1 VSKVI
6 RVTNNVTYKP
16 NLTHEDRPRHPEK
29 AFRPDHDPIPKPN
42 WLRVKAPGN
51 QSWNQ
56 THALLNAYKITTVCQ
71 EAACPNI
78 GECWQKKHATF
89 LILGDICTRAC
100 AFCNVATGR
109 PQALDKEEPERVAAA
124 TKALALTH
132 VVITSVDRDDL
143 ADGGAEHFAATI
155 QAIRSQCPQTT
166 IEILTPDFLKKT
178 GAIEKLIE
186 ANPDVFNHNIETVPS
201 LYPVVRPGARYFHS
215 IRLLQRVKELA
226 PTMVTKS
233 GLMLGLGENRNEIL
247 QVMDDLRCANVDFL
261 TLGQYLAPSRKHH
274 PVSRYLPPEEFIALK
289 ELAQTRGFKL
299 VAASPLTRSSY
310 HASEDFDK
318 LKHDRQNHL
327 M

>member
-1 VSKVI
+1 MSKVI

-16 NLTHEDRPRHPEK
+16 NLTHEDRLRHPEK

-143 ADGGAEHFAATI
+143 VDGGAEHFAATI

-166 IEILTPDFLKKT
+166 IEILTPDFLKKA

-201 LYPVVRPGARYFHS
+201 LYPWYDLAHVTFTQFDCCNAS
-215 IRLLQRVKELA
+215 KSSRLQWSQNLDLCLVLA
-226 PTMVTKS
+226 KIGMKF
-233 GLMLGLGENRNEIL
+233 
-247 QVMDDLRCANVDFL
+247 C
-261 TLGQYLAPSRKHH
+261 
-274 PVSRYLPPEEFIALK
+274 
-289 ELAQTRGFKL
+289 KL
-299 VAASPLTRSSY
+299 WMIYDV
-310 HASEDFDK
+310 
-318 LKHDRQNHL
+318 Q

>member
-1 VSKVI
+1 MSKVI
-6 RVTNNVTYKP
+6 RVTNNVTYKS

-56 THALLNAYKITTVCQ
+56 THALLNEYKITTVCQ

-124 TKALALTH
+124 TKALALSH

-166 IEILTPDFLKKT
+166 IEILTPDFLKKA

-274 PVSRYLPPEEFIALK
+274 PVSRYLPPEEFVALK

>member
-1 VSKVI
+1 MS
-6 RVTNNVTYKP
+6 VTDGADYKP
-16 NLTHEDRPRHPEK
+16 HITHEEKRRHPEK
-29 AFRPDHDPIPKPN
+29 AFRPDHAPIPKPD

-56 THALLNAYKITTVCQ
+56 TFALLGQHKITTVCQ

-78 GECWQKKHATF
+78 SECWQKKHATF

-109 PQALDKEEPERVAAA
+109 PKALDKEEPDRVAAA

-143 ADGGAEHFAATI
+143 EDGGAGHFVATI
-155 QAIRSQCPQTT
+155 KALRAQCPQTT

-178 GAIEKLIE
+178 GALEQIVE
-186 ANPDVFNHNIETVPS
+186 AHPDVFNHNIETVPA
-201 LYPVVRPGARYFHS
+201 LYPTVRPGARYFHS
-215 IRLLQRVKELA
+215 IRLLQRAKELA
-226 PTMVTKS
+226 PTMITKS
-233 GLMLGLGENRNEIL
+233 GLMLGLGESRNEIL

-274 PVSRYLPPEEFIALK
+274 PVSRYLPPEEFNALK
-289 ELAQTRGFKL
+289 ELAETRGFKL

-318 LKHDRQNHL
+318 LRQDRQNRSVQ
-327 M
+327 

>member
-16 NLTHEDRPRHPEK
+16 NLTYEDRPRHPEK

-56 THALLNAYKITTVCQ
+56 THALLNEYKITTVCQ

-109 PQALDKEEPERVAAA
+109 PQALDKEEPERVAAV
-124 TKALALTH
+124 TKALALSH

-166 IEILTPDFLKKT
+166 IEILTPDFLKKA

-274 PVSRYLPPEEFIALK
+274 PVSRYLPPEEFVALK

-318 LKHDRQNHL
+318 LKHDRQNPL

>member
-1 VSKVI
+1 MTDDI
-6 RVTNNVTYKP
+6 TYK
-16 NLTHEDRPRHPEK
+16 NHSHEDRQRHPEK
-29 AFRPDHDPIPKPN
+29 AFRPDHDPIPKPD

-56 THALLNAYKITTVCQ
+56 THALLNQYKITTVCQ

-109 PQALDKEEPERVAAA
+109 PKPLDKDEPERVASA
-124 TKALALTH
+124 TKALNLTH

-143 ADGGAEHFAATI
+143 TDGGAAHFVATI
-155 QAIRSQCPQTT
+155 KAIRSQCPQTT
-166 IEILTPDFLKKT
+166 IEILTPDFLKKS
-178 GAIEKLIE
+178 GALEQLIE
-186 ANPDVFNHNIETVPS
+186 AKPDVFNHNIETVPS
-201 LYPVVRPGARYFHS
+201 LYPTVRPGARYFHS

-226 PTMVTKS
+226 PRLVTKS

-289 ELAQTRGFKL
+289 ELAETRGFKL

-318 LKHDRQNHL
+318 LKQDRYNHL
-327 M
+327 MQ